1 MSTQENGAE
10 LSERGM
16 RRLDAGPKPRRAA
29 CSAARRRP
37 WQRSAIPMTSKSSS
51 NPNNMFAQSLTIV
64 RMTSHGTAMPRAR
77 PSGRWKETEGWRSGI
92 SLNCATGSRK
102 SQGATRV
109 PSAPWPQV
117 NTLVRCCG
125 HPSRL
130 RRREDKQSNPSPY
143 LPTLHLLLF
152 LTRCCNPRSLPASS
166 RQLYPLQNKHS
177 PQGDRGLSHLVS
189 TPYQALPIP
198 PPPALPSIAPA
209 CASSKAKSRRAR
221 LPAMP
226 SRVCSSS
233 SPAASLSQ
241 SSPKKAPPMAG
252 QGTFSLW

>member
-130 RRREDKQSNPSPY
+130 RRREDKQSNPSPH

-152 LTRCCNPRSLPASS
+152 LTRCCNPCSLPASS
-166 RQLYPLQNKHS
+166 RQLYPLQNKPRLRETAASRTSYRRLTRHS
-177 PQGDRGLSHLVS
+177 LSH
-189 TPYQALPIP
+189 P
-198 PPPALPSIAPA
+198 PQ
-209 CASSKAKSRRAR
+209 R
-221 LPAMP
+221 
-226 SRVCSSS
+226 
-233 SPAASLSQ
+233 SPL
-241 SSPKKAPPMAG
+241 
-252 QGTFSLW
+252 